1 MAAQPDPLDPTF
13 DAAGQEWNVDPNLL
27 RAIAGQESG
36 GTANPNTA
44 VSPKGARGRMQL
56 MPDTAA
62 AMGVTDTTDP
72 MQNTFGGA
80 KYFSQQLDRYGS
92 PELAL
97 AAYNAGPGR
106 LDGYTDRATGRH
118 VPGWLQTIGDPRT
131 GAITPQQFA
140 ARIPIQETANYVSGI
155 SQKYTALMANATS
168 PGNGAQQSASQAP
181 PAPDPTA
188 ALADPSQLPPVPRAG
203 GDSLAAGLA
212 QNAGFSGGGVV
223 GAPPS
228 VVLKNLASEP
238 NNTTGAPYYL
248 SSGISNAPAAA
259 NLPIVQQQ
267 IDLLRSKGYGD
278 IRLVGTGARADLAP
292 LNGPLSDLAASNGI
306 TFAGAVPSGTDGV
319 HPANAAGYRAMATR
333 PIPGAQNTS
342 AAAGGGAP
350 PQQGQ
355 SPMAGGSRLDQTIAA
370 LRAQTA
376 QAAAT
381 PGQAAPSADPTA
393 QAVPINAT
401 QPVAGVSADP
411 FADALA
417 APGPGAAPAAAAPA
431 APAVTQAAPAAAAP
445 GQAAP
450 SGTPPALPVSAA
462 TPVAATASADPF
474 ADALAAPPAATP
486 SGAPVSATAPA
497 APVAAVPPSSTLAA
511 SLQAREADAARAFS
525 TTQAAVASP
534 GMWRGVNDVSDT
546 LATPLN
552 KLAQWVDDR
561 VPALASLDHA
571 TGIDPTAAMAAAD
584 RNRAAYDAAYGNDP
598 TNQVGRSVG
607 QMVATIPAMGAGG
620 RLLAGAGGALAD
632 TAGPVLGGALRGV
645 GNFLAGNTEGNFL
658 TRGATLAAN
667 GATQGATAAGLTS
680 SAQPNVPVGQQ
691 IANGATAGAVLAPL
705 AGAAARVGTGAV
717 NLLTGSGGQASPEI
731 AQLAQMARDTY
742 GIPITGPQ
750 MSTNSLVRIANDQ
763 SSKLPFS
770 GAGALADT
778 QQTAFNRAVANTFG
792 ETADRITPDVMNRAA
807 TRIGGVFNDVANRT
821 TIQADPQL
829 LADLTR
835 ISTSAR
841 NVLPANEQA
850 PINRQIMNVLD
861 AAQTGNGAI
870 SGPSYQ
876 AITGSSADL
885 AQTMR
890 APDGRVGNYASQ
902 VRDALDSA
910 FQRSAAPGDQAA
922 LSQARGQYRAMHTL
936 DDLVE
941 KSPDG
946 NVSPALLMGQVRN
959 ASSRFD
965 TSNTGMAYTGGG
977 PLGDLSRIGQQFL
990 KSQPDSGTAARVM
1003 VNSLLLGGQ
1012 GTLGSAAAIGAINPL
1027 AAAAPVAGLAANR
1040 LAGAYLRSNGY
1051 ANRLIAGTL
1060 NPQPALLQQAAPYV
1074 APAGALTYNS
1084 QPGQAAYNQL
1094 FGGRSQ

>member
-44 VSPKGARGRMQL
+44 VSPAGAAGKMQF
-56 MPDTAA
+56 MPATAQAIGITDRNDPVQSIYGAAKLLGGPGGLLDTFH
-62 AMGVTDTTDP
+62 T
-72 MQNTFGGA
+72 
-80 KYFSQQLDRYGS
+80 
-92 PELAL
+92 PEMAL

-106 LDGYTDRATGRH
+106 VNAHLQSGAPLPLETQNYI
-118 VPGWLQTIGDPRT
+118 PGVTRRYQAL
-131 GAITPQQFA
+131 
-140 ARIPIQETANYVSGI
+140 TANAG
-155 SQKYTALMANATS
+155 
-168 PGNGAQQSASQAP
+168 SAAP
-181 PAPDPTA
+181 PTPDPTA
-188 ALADPSQLPPVPRAG
+188 ALGDPSQTPPVPRAG

-212 QNAGFSGGGVV
+212 QNAGFNGGGVV

-248 SSGISNAPAAA
+248 SSGISNAPATA

-306 TFAGAVPSGTDGV
+306 TFAGAVPSGNDGV

-342 AAAGGGAP
+342 AAAGAGAP

-381 PGQAAPSADPTA
+381 PGQVAPSVDPAA

-417 APGPGAAPAAAAPA
+417 APAPAAAPG
-431 APAVTQAAPAAAAP
+431 PAVPSS
-445 GQAAP
+445 AP
-450 SGTPPALPVSAA
+450 SGTPPALPVTAA

-474 ADALAAPPAATP
+474 ADALAAPLAAAP
-486 SGAPVSATAPA
+486 SSTPVSAAAPS
-497 APVAAVPPSSTLAA
+497 APVAAVPPSSTLAS

-534 GMWRGVNDVSDT
+534 GMWRGINDVSDT

-561 VPALASLDHA
+561 VPVLASLDHA
-571 TGIDPTAAMAAAD
+571 TGIDPTAAMATAD

-620 RLLAGAGGALAD
+620 RLVAGAGGALAD

-645 GNFLAGNTEGNFL
+645 GNFLAGNTEGGLL
-658 TRGATLAAN
+658 TRGATLATN
-667 GATQGATAAGLTS
+667 GAVQGATAAGLTS
-680 SAQPNVPVGQQ
+680 SAQPGVPVGQQ
-691 IANGATAGAVLAPL
+691 IANGATAGAILAPL
-705 AGAAARVGTGAV
+705 ASAAARAGTGAV
-717 NLLTGSGGQASPEI
+717 NFLTGYGGQTSPEI
-731 AQLAQMARDTY
+731 AQLAQAARDTY

-770 GAGALADT
+770 GAGASAEA
-778 QQTAFNRAVANTFG
+778 QQTAFNKAVAGTFG

-835 ISTSAR
+835 IGTSAR
-841 NVLPANEQA
+841 NVLPAAEQA

-1060 NPQPALLQQAAPYV
+1060 NPQPALLGQAAPYV